1 MKSLNLW
8 AVYERENGTL
18 LRQRVCKVNVDISH
32 EEISKLLA
40 NYKKILGSG
49 YYLVDWFI
57 DL

>member
-8 AVYERENGTL
+8 AVFERENGTL
-18 LRQRVCKVNVDISH
+18 LRQRICKVDADISH
-32 EEISKLLA
+32 EEISKLLT

-57 DL
+57 DV